1 MHNPLG
7 AGRVRREDSVDERER
22 NGRTVIEVDKP
33 ALLSTCRLRRR
44 ARTQQTLRRLPPRTP
59 LY

>member
-1 MHNPLG
+1 MHNALG
-7 AGRVRREDSVDERER
+7 AGRVQCEDGVDELDR
-22 NGRTVIEVDKP
+22 NGQTVLEVDKP

>member
-7 AGRVRREDSVDERER
+7 AGRVRREDGVDERER
-22 NGRTVIEVDKP
+22 NGETVIEVDKP